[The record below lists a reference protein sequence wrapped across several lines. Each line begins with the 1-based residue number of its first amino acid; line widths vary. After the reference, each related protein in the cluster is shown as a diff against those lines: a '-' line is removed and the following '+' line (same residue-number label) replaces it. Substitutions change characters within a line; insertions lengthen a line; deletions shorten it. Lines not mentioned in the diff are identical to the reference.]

1 MILNFLIAI
10 WAICGTAV
18 AAPQYGPI
26 ESTVT
31 VYAPCSET
39 PAPFPTAVASN
50 RMAQIIADTS
60 LPPFFATTFS
70 TYSSVGFSE
79 STRTIEASQ
88 PSRFTGSIETAAG
101 VRQIP
106 QSSSDV
112 FSFIVVEGTT
122 SWLNGQTPTSAPSQ
136 SFVVI
141 TSAIT
146 VVPVSI
152 PPPPASTSVSSSEV
166 LVISTETVIPLPTT
180 PSPASSSS
188 YSLTKSS
195 SSESVIIST
204 ETVIPLSTLP
214 LTPSSSMTTETKS
227 TSTDEPVI
235 LSTKASTPLPT
246 TSQSSSPI
254 TIQPAPSS
262 NVVITLT
269 TTKTTVVPLSTLP
282 STTTASSKSTFTS
295 ASAIISSQS
304 STNYASPNGTIIS
317 STSTFASVTLP
328 TAVVST
334 STISFNLSSMASNL
348 STTANPLS
356 SLSSVPSL
364 TISRPDVSESSIK
377 PVTPLTYTTPVPAS
391 WTTTPLPSGSPS
403 EVLSSGGNS
412 TGIWTVASAPS
423 TILPIFIEPSPS
435 LTASSSFKPASSL
448 ATHTV
453 FSPTSVVS
461 QSASGRI
468 FTGIAS
474 NSGGWNSTSQTA
486 AESTFNTPTLLTTG
500 SLTTLTGVRESQV
513 ATQTFNS
520 VFATSTTSDS
530 SFSMP
535 TSISSSNS
543 LSKDTSLSTYTPT
556 SSSTSTSGFTSIPSF
571 NATFYTSSFS
581 LPTSISSS
589 NSLSKDT
596 SLSTYTPTSSSD
608 STPSF
613 TLTSGFNVTSYA
625 SSLSKSTSSSILIPV
640 INATSTF
647 QSSSLSTTASTST
660 FIPVIEGSSSVTF
673 PNSTSSTSTSIIS
686 SATPTNCG
694 ERGDFVLIFDDVP
707 PSSVS
712 NASDTDV
719 QPEPLFN
726 PYHQFLFSDGFTV
739 IPPPKRLPFLP
750 SSKPL
755 LLEFTP
761 NFQANSSDRKTGPN
775 TADHSFSG
783 QIGSGDERHTGCFNF
798 NLYGA
803 SLGCDSTGPSCDF
816 TFTGYKYDEA
826 SQQTSQVTQQI
837 IHVPACP
844 ELANCVLTT
853 VDLEPSFRD
862 LTHFVM
868 NATVAGEPKLWWMD
882 DLRLGWSDNS
892 CAMGLCRQNAHV
904 R

>member
-1 MILNFLIAI
+1 
-10 WAICGTAV
+10 
-18 AAPQYGPI
+18 
-26 ESTVT
+26 
-31 VYAPCSET
+31 
-39 PAPFPTAVASN
+39 
-50 RMAQIIADTS
+50 
-60 LPPFFATTFS
+60 
-70 TYSSVGFSE
+70 
-79 STRTIEASQ
+79 
-88 PSRFTGSIETAAG
+88 
-101 VRQIP
+101 
-106 QSSSDV
+106 
-112 FSFIVVEGTT
+112 
-122 SWLNGQTPTSAPSQ
+122 
-136 SFVVI
+136 
-141 TSAIT
+141 
-146 VVPVSI
+146 
-152 PPPPASTSVSSSEV
+152 
-166 LVISTETVIPLPTT
+166 
-180 PSPASSSS
+180 
-188 YSLTKSS
+188 
-195 SSESVIIST
+195 
-204 ETVIPLSTLP
+204 
-214 LTPSSSMTTETKS
+214 MTTETKS

-254 TIQPAPSS
+254 TIQPASSS

-269 TTKTTVVPLSTLP
+269 TTETTVVPLSTLL

-304 STNYASPNGTIIS
+304 STNYASPNGTMIS
-317 STSTFASVTLP
+317 STSTFVSVTLP

-348 STTANPLS
+348 STTENPLS
-356 SLSSVPSL
+356 SLSPVPSL
-364 TISRPDVSESSIK
+364 TTSGPEVSESSIK
-377 PVTPLTYTTPVPAS
+377 PVTPLPYTTPVPAS

-423 TILPIFIEPSPS
+423 TILPIFVEPSPS
-435 LTASSSFKPASSL
+435 LTASSSFNSVSSL

-486 AESTFNTPTLLTTG
+486 AESTFITPTLVTTG
-500 SLTTLTGVRESQV
+500 SLTTLTGVRESQA

-520 VFATSTTSDS
+520 VFATSTTLDS

-535 TSISSSNS
+535 TSISSSIS
-543 LSKDTSLSTYTPT
+543 SSRDTVSSAYTPT
-556 SSSTSTSGFTSIPSF
+556 SSSTSTSGFTSIPGF
-571 NATFYTSSFS
+571 NA
-581 LPTSISSS
+581 
-589 NSLSKDT
+589 
-596 SLSTYTPTSSSD
+596 
-608 STPSF
+608 
-613 TLTSGFNVTSYA
+613 TSYA

-640 INATSTF
+640 FNATSTF

-660 FIPVIEGSSSVTF
+660 FIPVIEESSSVTF

-694 ERGDFVLIFDDVP
+694 ERGDFVLTFDDVP

-755 LLEFTP
+755 LLEFTT
-761 NFQANSSDRKTGPN
+761 NFQANSSDRKRGPN

-783 QIGSGDERHTGCFNF
+783 QIRSGDERHTGCFNF

-816 TFTGYKYDEA
+816 TFTGYKYDVA
-826 SQQTSQVTQQI
+826 SQKTSQVTQQI

-853 VDLEPSFRD
+853 VDLEPSFRN
-862 LTHFVM
+862 LTYFLM
-868 NATVAGEPKLWWMD
+868 SATVAGEPKLWWMD

-892 CAMGLCRQNAHV
+892 CAMGLYRQNSHV

>member
-435 LTASSSFKPASSL
+435 LTGSSSYNSVSSL

-453 FSPTSVVS
+453 FSPISVVS

-486 AESTFNTPTLLTTG
+486 AESTFNTPTLVTTG
-500 SLTTLTGVRESQV
+500 SLTTLTGVRESQA

-535 TSISSSNS
+535 TSISSSIS
-543 LSKDTSLSTYTPT
+543 LSKDTS
-556 SSSTSTSGFTSIPSF
+556 
-571 NATFYTSSFS
+571 FY
-581 LPTSISSS
+581 
-589 NSLSKDT
+589 
-596 SLSTYTPTSSSD
+596 TYTPTSSSD

-694 ERGDFVLIFDDVP
+694 ERGDFVLTFDDVP

-775 TADHSFSG
+775 TADDSFSG
-783 QIGSGDERHTGCFNF
+783 QIRSGDERHTGCFNF

-826 SQQTSQVTQQI
+826 SQKTSQVTQQI

-844 ELANCVLTT
+844 KLANCVLTT